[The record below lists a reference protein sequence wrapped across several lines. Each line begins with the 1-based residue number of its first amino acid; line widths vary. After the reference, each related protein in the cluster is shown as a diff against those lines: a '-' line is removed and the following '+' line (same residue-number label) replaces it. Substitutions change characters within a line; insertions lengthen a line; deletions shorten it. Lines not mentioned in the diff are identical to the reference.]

1 MTVSA
6 QGETLQDVPAHP
18 QRPAAVRAREWAA
31 PAPAAAHGAQHP
43 IPALE
48 RIGLDEA
55 RHLID
60 AGRFFTEYEPLVS
73 LHSGRTIAWE
83 ALARFRRRDG
93 RLAAPDRVLAAL
105 DPDPGLRLRA
115 ELSLK
120 LHQIEHAPRQPLFVN
135 LDPTSFLRAGDA
147 RTNPFLTLFS
157 WSRTR
162 VIVEVIESLAAADA
176 VRASR
181 MFVALR
187 ARGLRVALDDVGAAG
202 GLLTFDALAE
212 AHVIKFD
219 RTLVP
224 RMRDPRARALVQALA
239 RMARQN
245 GARTV
250 FEGVETTAEF
260 LLARELGVDL
270 AQGFLFRDRIR
281 LAHRR

>member
-1 MTVSA
+1 M
-6 QGETLQDVPAHP
+6 
-18 QRPAAVRAREWAA
+18 
-31 PAPAAAHGAQHP
+31 
-43 IPALE
+43 
-48 RIGLDEA
+48 
-55 RHLID
+55 
-60 AGRFFTEYEPLVS
+60 
-73 LHSGRTIAWE
+73 
-83 ALARFRRRDG
+83 
-93 RLAAPDRVLAAL
+93 
-105 DPDPGLRLRA
+105 
-115 ELSLK
+115 
-120 LHQIEHAPRQPLFVN
+120 
-135 LDPTSFLRAGDA
+135 
-147 RTNPFLTLFS
+147 
-157 WSRTR
+157 
-162 VIVEVIESLAAADA
+162 
-176 VRASR
+176 
-181 MFVALR
+181 
-187 ARGLRVALDDVGAAG
+187 ALDDGGAAG

>member
-1 MTVSA
+1 MGSQPPIHRA
-6 QGETLQDVPAHP
+6 VPARPREPAQAHAPHP
-18 QRPAAVRAREWAA
+18 VT
-31 PAPAAAHGAQHP
+31 
-43 IPALE
+43 ALE

-55 RHLID
+55 RSLLD
-60 AGRFFTEYEPLVS
+60 RGRFFTEYEPLVS
-73 LHSGRTIAWE
+73 LRSGRIAAYE
-83 ALARFRRRDG
+83 ALARFRRQDG

-120 LHQIEHAPRQPLFVN
+120 LHQIEHAPRMPVFVN

-162 VIVEVIESLAAADA
+162 VVVEVLESMAAADA

-181 MFVALR
+181 MFGALR
-187 ARGLRVALDDVGAAG
+187 ARGLKVALDDVGAAG
-202 GLLTFDALAE
+202 GLLTFEALSE

-219 RTLVP
+219 RTLMP
-224 RMRDPRARALVQALA
+224 RMREPRARALVQALA
-239 RMARQN
+239 RMAREN

-250 FEGVETTAEF
+250 FEGIETPGDLETA
-260 LLARELGVDL
+260 RDLGVDL
-270 AQGFLFRDRIR
+270 AQGFLFRDRVR
-281 LAHRR
+281 SVDRR